1 MDKII
6 NKIKNGK
13 VLTISCSSYEEMFYF
28 RNGKFMSTFDNG
40 LICEA
45 RERSESTVRSA
56 ISRAQHD
63 PDGYDMFFEG
73 EDEEMVG

>member
-13 VLTISCSSYEEMFYF
+13 VLTISCSSYEELFYF

-63 PDGYDMFFEG
+63 PDGYDMFFEEG
-73 EDEEMVG
+73 DAEMVG